1 MLQFSNSKKFV
12 ILLTVLL
19 GFMFAS
25 PNVLPTSFLNKMPD
39 WYPRDTIN
47 LGLDL
52 QGGTYVLL
60 EVDVAAVRAERA
72 DALEDDVRRIL
83 RAERIR
89 FTGLLITDETTVTFN
104 VSNDADMDRA
114 YDLVED
120 LSVPVSTNLL
130 AVAAETL
137 NVTQSG
143 KTVTLT
149 FTDEGLAQIN
159 TRAVEQSVES
169 VRRRIDELGTKEPT
183 VQRQGDTRILVQVA
197 GETLDPS
204 ILNQT
209 AKLSFHLV
217 DINVSQEDIDNNR
230 IPPRS
235 VAFPMV
241 SNVEN
246 GPEGEDIPEFK
257 VAVQKR
263 AMVLGENLTDA
274 NPGFDQQTGEPLVSI
289 SFDSRGAQAF
299 CRATQENV
307 NRQFA
312 IVLDNEIISAPVI
325 NEPICGGRAQIS
337 GSFTVE
343 SATELAALLR
353 AGALPAP
360 LIIREQRDVGPGLGA
375 DSVAAGKMA
384 SIVGFL
390 AVIFFILIYY
400 RGFGLAANI
409 ALIINLVLIAGVL
422 SLLGATLTLPGFA
435 GIVLTIGMA
444 VDANVL
450 VFERIREE
458 LRAGKPPL
466 QAVSSGYSA
475 AMSTIMDANIT
486 TLIAAVVMFQYGTG
500 PVRGFAVTLAIGIIT
515 SVFSAVTLTRFM
527 VAAWLK
533 RTRPKTLKA

>member
-12 ILLTVLL
+12 ILITVLL

-25 PNVLPTSFLNKMPD
+25 PNVLPPSVLDQMPD

-52 QGGTYVLL
+52 QGGSYVLL

-72 DALEDDVRRIL
+72 NGLEDEVRVIL
-83 RAERIR
+83 RGERIR
-89 FTGLLITDETTVTFN
+89 FTNLQVSGETTVTFN
-104 VSNDADMDRA
+104 VSNEVDIERA

-120 LSVPVSTNLL
+120 LSVPVSNSLL
-130 AVAAETL
+130 AVAAQTL
-137 NVTQSG
+137 DVTQSG
-143 KTVTLT
+143 NTITLT
-149 FTDEGLAQIN
+149 YTEAGLNQIN
-159 TRAVEQSVES
+159 ARAVEQSVES

-183 VQRQGDTRILVQVA
+183 VQRQGDTRILVQVP
-197 GETLDPS
+197 GETLDPK

-217 DINVSQEDIDNNR
+217 DITVSQADIEAGR

-235 VAFPMV
+235 MVLPMV
-241 SNVEN
+241 SDV
-246 GPEGEDIPEFK
+246 EGEPGAEDLPEFLIPI
-257 VAVQKR
+257 QKR
-263 AMVLGENLTDA
+263 AMVSGENLTDA
-274 NPGFDQQTGEPLVSI
+274 NPGFDQQNGLPLVSI

-299 CRATQENV
+299 CRVTRENV

-312 IVLDNEIISAPVI
+312 IVLDNEIISAPNI
-325 NEPICGGRAQIS
+325 QEPICGGRAQIS

-360 LIIREQRDVGPGLGA
+360 LIVMEQRTVGPGLGA
-375 DSVAAGKMA
+375 DSVAAGKLA

-400 RGFGLAANI
+400 QGFGVAANI

-458 LRAGKPPL
+458 VRAGKPPL
-466 QAVSSGYSA
+466 QAVSAGYSA

-486 TLIAAVVMFQYGTG
+486 TLIAAIVMFQYGTG
-500 PVRGFAVTLAIGIIT
+500 PVRGFAVTLSIGIIT

-527 VAAWLK
+527 VSIWLK
-533 RTRPKTLKA
+533 RTRPKTLKV

>member
-1 MLQFSNSKKFV
+1 MLQFSKSKKFA
-12 ILLTVLL
+12 IFLTVLL

-25 PNVLPTSFLNKMPD
+25 PNVLPPSVLDDLPD
-39 WYPRDTIN
+39 WYPHDKIS

-60 EVDVAAVRAERA
+60 EVDVAAVRTERA
-72 DALEDDVRRIL
+72 NALADDVRRIL
-83 RAERIR
+83 RSERIR
-89 FTGLLITDETTVTFN
+89 FTDLRVSEDNIVTLN
-104 VSNDADMDRA
+104 IRNEADLARA
-114 YDLVED
+114 YDMIED
-120 LSVPVSTNLL
+120 LSVPVSTSIL
-130 AVAAETL
+130 VAASESL
-137 NVTQSG
+137 EVTQSG
-143 KTVTLT
+143 NTITLSNT
-149 FTDEGLAQIN
+149 EEGLNQIN
-159 TRAVEQSVES
+159 TKAVEQSVES

-183 VQRQGDTRILVQVA
+183 VARQGDTRILVQVP
-197 GETLDPS
+197 GETLDPT

-217 DINVSQEDIDNNR
+217 DITVTQDDIDAGR

-235 VAFPMV
+235 MALPMAGA
-241 SNVEN
+241 VETTVD
-246 GPEGEDIPEFK
+246 GEELPPFMI
-257 VAVQKR
+257 AVQKR
-263 AMVLGENLTDA
+263 AMVSGENLTDA
-274 NPGFDQQTGEPLVSI
+274 NPGFDQRNGLPLVSI

-299 CRATQENV
+299 CRVTQENV

-312 IVLDNEIISAPVI
+312 IVLDDEIISAPVI
-325 NEPICGGRAQIS
+325 NEAICQGRAQIS

-360 LIIREQRDVGPGLGA
+360 LIVMEQRDVGPGLGA
-375 DSVAAGKMA
+375 DSIKAGKLA
-384 SIVGFL
+384 SMVAL
-390 AVIFFILIYY
+390 AAVVFFILIYY
-400 RGFGLAANI
+400 RGFGLATNV
-409 ALIINLVLIAGVL
+409 ALFINLVLIAGAL

-458 LRAGKPPL
+458 LRTGKMPL
-466 QAVSSGYSA
+466 QAVSAGYSS

-486 TLIAAVVMFQYGTG
+486 TLIAAIVMFQYGTG
-500 PVRGFAVTLAIGIIT
+500 PVRGFAVTLSIGIIS

-527 VAAWLK
+527 VATWLK